1 MAHAFEP
8 VRDEA
13 PARSTAI
20 GDLIDQVKVDVLDLV
35 HNVIALLKAELI
47 PQAKYGGVG
56 IGLFAGAGYF
66 VFNGLLM
73 LFIAAG
79 LGLGT
84 FFDAPSGSWAL
95 GFLILGI
102 IMFVL
107 AVGMAV
113 IGFLS
118 VKQVKGPKRTIA
130 HAQASIDTIKYA
142 VTRANADVKT
152 QELERRTFR
161 KSNELG

>member
-1 MAHAFEP
+1 MAHAFQT
-8 VRDEA
+8 VREEA
-13 PARSTAI
+13 KARSTAI
-20 GDLIDQVKVDVLDLV
+20 SDLIDQVKTDVLDLV
-35 HNVIALLKAELI
+35 HNEIALLKAELI

-56 IGLFAGAGYF
+56 VGLFGGAVYF
-66 VFNGLLM
+66 IINAMLM

-84 FFDAPSGSWAL
+84 FFDAPSGGFAL

-102 IMFVL
+102 VMFVV
-107 AVGMAV
+107 AGGMAV
-113 IGFLS
+113 IGFLA

-130 HAQASIDTIKYA
+130 HAQASIETVKEM
-142 VTRANADVKT
+142 VTRSDADART
-152 QELERRTFR
+152 QALERRAFR